1 MKIKLIIVPIFL
13 FSFQLIFGQIN
24 NDFSKELPKN
34 TGWVSD
40 FENIF
45 STGQENSL
53 DSILSAFEKKTT
65 IEIAIITIPEIMTTA
80 ENFDN
85 LVVQISNYWGL
96 GKKDKNNGILIG
108 VSKGLRSIRI
118 SNGLGIESIL
128 TDEQTK
134 KIIENTIIPNFK
146 VENYYQGT
154 LKGIEEII
162 KNLAH

>member
-24 NDFSKELPKN
+24 NDFSNELPKN
-34 TGWVSD
+34 KGWVND

-85 LVVQISNYWGL
+85 LVVQISNYWRL

-118 SNGLGIESIL
+118 SNGLGIEAIL
-128 TDEQTK
+128 TDDQTK

>member
-34 TGWVSD
+34 KGWVND

-53 DSILSAFEKKTT
+53 DIILSAFEKKTT

-162 KNLAH
+162 KNLDH

>member
-1 MKIKLIIVPIFL
+1 MKIKLIIVPIFI
-13 FSFQLIFGQIN
+13 FSFQLIFGQIS

-34 TGWVSD
+34 TGWVND

-53 DSILSAFEKKTT
+53 DSILSAYEKKTT

-118 SNGLGIESIL
+118 SNGIGIEAIL
-128 TDEQTK
+128 TDDQTT
-134 KIIENTIIPNFK
+134 KIIENKIIPNFK
-146 VENYYQGT
+146 EENYYQGT

-162 KNLAH
+162 KNLDQ